1 MMAQGRAGV
10 VALDRA
16 IYHPETDDFVG
27 ESSRWLKFV
36 LLLPLSTVVNL
47 LFFFP
52 PRQHY
57 YYFSKVNPR
66 RVFLPSVFFHL

>member
-1 MMAQGRAGV
+1 MLKREYNEPNMMAQGRTGF

-36 LLLPLSTVVNL
+36 LLLPLSTVVNVL
-47 LFFFP
+47 FFP
-52 PRQHY
+52 PL
-57 YYFSKVNPR
+57 SDIITA
-66 RVFLPSVFFHL
+66 FLK